1 MSPRGFCSLL
11 NEPTNDSSFEVQNC
25 PISGDTRNPRRN
37 KLEAELQEFA
47 TKKSPKYFLNFERKS
62 WWKMIKVEGGELED
76 RNQQMAKK
84 KNPLATYIFVV
95 ILLTVAFAL
104 ILPTQFKQFIDA
116 IYATFTQLS
125 QLGQVIVVLII
136 IALVVYLLRRSGKI

>member
-1 MSPRGFCSLL
+1 
-11 NEPTNDSSFEVQNC
+11 
-25 PISGDTRNPRRN
+25 
-37 KLEAELQEFA
+37 
-47 TKKSPKYFLNFERKS
+47 
-62 WWKMIKVEGGELED
+62 
-76 RNQQMAKK
+76 MAKK

-104 ILPTQFKQFIDA
+104 ILPTQFKQFVDA